1 MYKMKILILLPL
13 LKNTGPGNVVASL
26 INSRAYKDH
35 DIILCSLMGA
45 ETLFI
50 DTIKNKKVKIIA
62 LPGFSFKSVIQLK
75 KIIKD
80 EKVNILHSHCL
91 LPDIVAP
98 ISSLFTKC
106 KTISTIH
113 CDLKADY
120 DNEYP
125 FYKAKLYFLLHNIF
139 LSLIKNR
146 ISVSSGVKAALICKS
161 NVIYNGVKSRTL
173 IKKPSEKINLIF
185 AGRLIPRK
193 NILFL
198 LNAITTIQN
207 SDDRT
212 IYLHVYGEGEHYDDA
227 VTFES
232 SKIIIHGFNN
242 DFIAQIPEN
251 SIFINPALAEG
262 MPMAVLEAI
271 AAEIPVVLS
280 NIPPH
285 AEIKKNIHSGVE
297 IFEFTP
303 ESLLQAIN
311 RLTNN
316 TAIVSIDNKKMTQNF
331 KDCFSNEKMSKG
343 YIDEYKNTFI

>member
-13 LKNTGPGNVVASL
+13 LKNTGPGNVVVSL
-26 INSRAYKDH
+26 LNSRAYKDH
-35 DIILCSLMGA
+35 DIILCSFMGA
-45 ETLFI
+45 DTLFV
-50 DTIKNKKVKIIA
+50 DTITNKKIKIIA
-62 LPGFSFKSVIQLK
+62 LPGFSLKSIIQLR
-75 KIIKD
+75 KIIKT
-80 EKVNILHSHCL
+80 EKIDILHSHCL
-91 LPDIVAP
+91 LPDIAAP
-98 ISSLFTKC
+98 LASIFTKC

-120 DNEYP
+120 NNEYP
-125 FYKAKLYFLLHNIF
+125 FYKAKLYYVIHNIF
-139 LSLIKNR
+139 LALIKNR
-146 ISVSSGVKAALICKS
+146 ISVSSGVKDVLMCKS
-161 NVIYNGVKSRTL
+161 SAIYNGVKLRAV
-173 IKKPSEKINLIF
+173 IKKPSKSINLIF

-198 LNAITTIQN
+198 LDAITTIQN
-207 SDDRT
+207 IDNRT
-212 IYLHVYGEGEHYDDA
+212 IYLHVYGDGEHYDKA
-227 VTFES
+227 VKFSS

-271 AAEIPVVLS
+271 ASDIPVALS

-297 IFEFTP
+297 IFEFTQ

-316 TAIVSIDNKKMTQNF
+316 TTTVSIDKKKMAQNF
-331 KDCFSNEKMSKG
+331 NDCFSNEEMSKG
-343 YIDEYKNTFI
+343 YIDEYKNTAI